1 MIRLAALG
9 AVVAGIYGAIHDQ
22 ISYTISDEYFTKLK
36 FHQFSYA
43 DFGLPPRVFAA
54 EVGFL
59 ASWWV
64 GLIAGWLLA
73 RAGLSE
79 LPGPS
84 RFKRICLSFAIV
96 VTAAV
101 ICGAAG
107 LVLAIVVTRNGHV
120 APWEH
125 WRQALGLRDVRSFV
139 VVAYLHNGSYLGGLL
154 GFIAAAIYVRRWRCR
169 VTRPRSTVSIAGLSF

>member
-1 MIRLAALG
+1 MIRLAVLG
-9 AVVAGIYGAIHDQ
+9 AVVAGVYGAIHDQ
-22 ISYTISDEYFTKLK
+22 ISFTISEEYFTKLK

-43 DFGLPPRVFAA
+43 NFGLSPRIFAA

-73 RAGLSE
+73 RVGLAD
-79 LPGPS
+79 LPPS
-84 RFKRICLSFAIV
+84 GRFKQISTAFLIV
-96 VTAAV
+96 GLTAV
-101 ICGAAG
+101 ICGTAAS
-107 LVLAIVVTRNGHV
+107 LLAIFTTRNGYL

-125 WRQALGLRDVRSFV
+125 WRRALGLRDLRSFV

-154 GFIAAAIYVRRWRCR
+154 GFIAAALYVRRWRGR
-169 VTRPRSTVSIAGLSF
+169 VAPGVLD